1 MREEKKRM
9 KCTSKMTQVSGENQ
23 GCLACCLMEILL
35 RMVLI
40 AAIAIAVAS
49 CSPNHERANDG
60 TNPMSADSGLLSGGY
75 PSLAALGA
83 ATVKAL
89 NDSSSDELQKL
100 MVTEQEFR
108 DVIFARTPDSLKAG
122 LPVEQAWNWNVE
134 TSDLAI
140 HRKLQSYGGKHLHFL
155 SATVRDT
162 TTVFPGKT
170 TYRNVMIA
178 AEDPDDGKQVQFRF
192 LNVVAMVGGRCK
204 VVAFHK

>member
-1 MREEKKRM
+1 MREKMKRM
-9 KCTSKMTQVSGENQ
+9 MNKSNMAQSAGESQ
-23 GCLACCLMEILL
+23 RYLARCLMGIFL
-35 RMVLI
+35 LI
-40 AAIAIAVAS
+40 AVGAALLTES
-49 CSPNHERANDG
+49 CSANREKFDDG
-60 TNPMSADSGLLSGGY
+60 TNPMSRDSGLLSNGY
-75 PSLAALGA
+75 PSLATLGE

-89 NDSSSDELQKL
+89 NDSSFDELDKL
-100 MVTEQEFR
+100 MVTPQEFR

-122 LPVEQAWNWNVE
+122 LPVEQAWQWNLD
-134 TSDLAI
+134 TSELAI
-140 HRKLQSYGGKHLHFL
+140 HRKLEALGAKHLHFL

-178 AEDPDDGKQVQFRF
+178 AETPDNGKQVQFRF